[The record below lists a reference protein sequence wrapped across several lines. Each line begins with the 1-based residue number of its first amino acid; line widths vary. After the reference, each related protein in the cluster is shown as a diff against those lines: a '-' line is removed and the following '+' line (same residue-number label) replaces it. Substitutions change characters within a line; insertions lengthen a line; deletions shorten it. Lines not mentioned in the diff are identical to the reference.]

1 MLDLLKNKV
10 MLSFIIFVLVAVYF
24 DSVNVK
30 RLEEM
35 DNKVEKTH
43 ISINNN

>member
-10 MLSFIIFVLVAVYF
+10 MLSFIILVLVAVYF

-30 RLEEM
+30 KMEEV
-35 DNKVEKTH
+35 DKQLEKTQVT
-43 ISINNN
+43 INNS